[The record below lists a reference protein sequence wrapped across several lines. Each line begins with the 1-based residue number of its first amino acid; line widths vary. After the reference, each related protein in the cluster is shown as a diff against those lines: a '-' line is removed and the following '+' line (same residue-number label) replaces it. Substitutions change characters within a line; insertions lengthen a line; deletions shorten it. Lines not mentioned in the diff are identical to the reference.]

1 MGQLLCDASMMRR
14 GWVISPIFEGRRGK
28 SGGVHALS
36 HDDVTHDGMRD
47 LLVGR
52 DDGTLEVW
60 SFDLGPQPK
69 LIFERSLQESIT
81 SLEAGFVTNVNYD
94 ELVVATY
101 SGKLISFSSEPSTGE
116 AGEAGLRERSTTAH
130 TSDASRKEAK
140 EKGDKKIRALR
151 TELEGLRQKVTARA
165 ILAQFCAI
173 L

>member
-1 MGQLLCDASMMRR
+1 MPSAIVARPLQ
-14 GWVISPIFEGRRGK
+14 
-28 SGGVHALS
+28 
-36 HDDVTHDGMRD
+36 
-47 LLVGR
+47 
-52 DDGTLEVW
+52 
-60 SFDLGPQPK
+60 
-69 LIFERSLQESIT
+69 RSLQESIT

-151 TELEGLRQKVTARA
+151 TELEGLRQKVDRA
-165 ILAQFCAI
+165 ILAQFGAI
-173 L
+173 ILSPPILLRSTASARSTRRCRSRSSAPRCSSR